1 MKIECGYVDDGWGF
15 SVVVSVAPPA
25 PRERPGQAVLVSQV
39 LLLVVGVAYLGAGIA
54 YNSQVRG
61 KRGLAALP
69 HRPFWLELRALC
81 LDGWYF
87 TQRKLGIGDRRVG
100 GASAPLLRAGDGDG
114 RSRDQDGKEKK
125 QTKEKKEKKEKGKK
139 DKKRKEKGG
148 GKSPPAA
155 PAPAA
160 PAPAPAASG
169 TAAGGGGRWVH
180 VPIPALR

>member
-1 MKIECGYVDDGWGF
+1 MWCD
-15 SVVVSVAPPA
+15 VSATST
-25 PRERPGQAVLVSQV
+25 REPPGQAVLVLQV
-39 LLLVVGVAYLGAGIA
+39 LLLVVGVAYLGGGIA
-54 YNSQVRG
+54 FNSQVGG

-81 LDGWYF
+81 FDGWYF

-100 GASAPLLRAGDGDG
+100 GASAPLLRAGDGGG
-114 RSRDQDGKEKK
+114 RSRDHQGGKGKQQSKERKEK
-125 QTKEKKEKKEKGKK
+125 TEKKDRKK

-160 PAPAPAASG
+160 PAPAAAASG
-169 TAAGGGGRWVH
+169 TAAGDGGRWVH
-180 VPIPALR
+180 VPN

>member
-1 MKIECGYVDDGWGF
+1 LQI
-15 SVVVSVAPPA
+15 
-25 PRERPGQAVLVSQV
+25 
-39 LLLVVGVAYLGAGIA
+39 LLLVVGVAYLGGGIA
-54 YNSQVRG
+54 YNSQVGG

-81 LDGWYF
+81 FDGWYF

-114 RSRDQDGKEKK
+114 RSRDHRDGKDKK
-125 QTKEKKEKKEKGKK
+125 QSKEKKEKKEKK

-169 TAAGGGGRWVH
+169 TAAGDGGRWVH
-180 VPIPALR
+180 VPN

>member
-1 MKIECGYVDDGWGF
+1 M
-15 SVVVSVAPPA
+15 
-25 PRERPGQAVLVSQV
+25 
-39 LLLVVGVAYLGAGIA
+39 VGVAYLGGGIA
-54 YNSQVRG
+54 YNSQVGG

-114 RSRDQDGKEKK
+114 RSRDHQDGKEKK
-125 QTKEKKEKKEKGKK
+125 QSKEKKEKREKK

-169 TAAGGGGRWVH
+169 TAAGDGGRWVH
-180 VPIPALR
+180 VPN

>member
-1 MKIECGYVDDGWGF
+1 M
-15 SVVVSVAPPA
+15 
-25 PRERPGQAVLVSQV
+25 
-39 LLLVVGVAYLGAGIA
+39 VGVAYLGGGIA
-54 YNSQVRG
+54 YNSQVGG

-81 LDGWYF
+81 FDGWYF

-114 RSRDQDGKEKK
+114 RSRDHQDGKEKK
-125 QTKEKKEKKEKGKK
+125 QSKEKKEKKEKGSGKK
-139 DKKRKEKGG
+139 EKKEKEKKRKEKGG

-155 PAPAA
+155 PAPAPAPAA

-169 TAAGGGGRWVH
+169 TAAGDGGRWVH
-180 VPIPALR
+180 VPN